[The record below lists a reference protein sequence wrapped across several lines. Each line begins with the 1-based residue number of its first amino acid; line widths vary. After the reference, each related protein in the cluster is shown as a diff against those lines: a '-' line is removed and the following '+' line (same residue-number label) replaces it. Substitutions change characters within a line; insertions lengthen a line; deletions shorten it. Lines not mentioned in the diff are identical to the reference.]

1 MGKEK
6 TETEMLVKIIEI
18 QQILFEDL
26 VMLSTRNKSIF

>member
-18 QQILFEDL
+18 QQIRRLL
-26 VMLSTRNKSIF
+26 GLSYAFNKK